1 MLKSRST
8 ASGQGKA
15 FRELTFQQVMRRD
28 AKKGY
33 PHRIFI
39 SPMPRYK
46 PLLQAI
52 AILLAIL
59 LLVSGEPMKGDECQ
73 LKRQEEVLDLE
84 GAAGLYQVTLA
95 MTAVNFTSEHKQS
108 LMHTHLAMQ
117 AGIQQRLS

>member
-1 MLKSRST
+1 MSLST
-8 ASGQGKA
+8 
-15 FRELTFQQVMRRD
+15 T
-28 AKKGY
+28 
-33 PHRIFI
+33 
-39 SPMPRYK
+39 
-46 PLLQAI
+46 LLQAI
-52 AILLAIL
+52 AIL

-117 AGIQQRLS
+117 AFSNDSHDANVQSRLHILPLSFPLV